1 MKFGYFTLTDNRYDN
16 NPRSASELAREIV
29 EQAIYAEEIGMHSAW
44 IGEHHFNRLG
54 CLPAPEIMLSYVA
67 ARTEHLRLAPAVV
80 VLPLHHPLRVAEQ
93 WASLDALSNGRVTF
107 AAGRGF
113 DRGEY
118 EPFGVSFED
127 SFDILTEGMEI
138 LRRAWSETEP
148 WSHAGKHYNFDDVI
162 VTPHPV
168 QDTIPV
174 YMGCFSVPTLEFTAR
189 NGYDMGMTAFG
200 AKMNYGGLAQMVDAY
215 REACGRHGTTPG
227 KTMTS
232 FLIHMS
238 CTEAEDRDGRERC
251 LRYFVED
258 AMISVPSDPDK
269 TPDNLKYF
277 LKFSNFAPRLAPED
291 LDDSTILLGGPD
303 QIVESLKKIEAAGL
317 DEVVL
322 YFSYGLKPDS
332 MVREQMAWFME
343 DVAPHFSG

>member
-1 MKFGYFTLTDNRYDN
+1 MDFGYFTLTDNRYNDN
-16 NPRSASELAREIV
+16 QRTAAELAREIV
-29 EQAIYAEEIGMHSAW
+29 GQAILADELGMHSAW

-54 CLPAPEIMLSYVA
+54 CLPAPEVMLSYIA
-67 ARTEHLRLAPAVV
+67 ARTERIRLAPAVV

-93 WASLDALSNGRVTF
+93 WASIDALSGGRVKF

-118 EPFGVSFED
+118 KPFGASFED
-127 SFDILTEGMEI
+127 SFDTLVEGMEI
-138 LRRAWSETEP
+138 VRRAWSETEP
-148 WSHAGKHYNFDDVI
+148 WSHQGARYQFDDVI
-162 VTPHPV
+162 VTPRPV
-168 QDTIPV
+168 QDPIPV
-174 YMGCFSVPTLEFTAR
+174 YMGCFSAPTLEYTAR
-189 NGYDMGMTAFG
+189 EGYHMGMTAFG
-200 AKMNYGGLAQMVDAY
+200 AKMNFGGLGPMVEAY
-215 REACGRHGTTPG
+215 RAACATHGTKPG
-227 KTMTS
+227 RTMTS

-238 CTEAEDRDGRERC
+238 RNEAEDLDGRERC

-258 AMISVPSDPDK
+258 AMISVPADPDK

-303 QIVESLKKIEAAGL
+303 QIIDSLKTIEAAGL

-332 MVREQMAWFME
+332 MVRDQMAWFMQ
-343 DVAPHFSG
+343 DVAPHFAG